1 MSSAAPR
8 LTAFGSWARESVE
21 VELIARAVVG
31 AAQELLIAYVR
42 DELPI
47 DQEGLVTN
55 VRRLFVSAGPLVA
68 ATAREQARDE
78 EDPDED
84 AGQAVRAR
92 RGLPG
97 DAADALG
104 GLVHVHFDP
113 YEDIAWDAPE
123 LAIDQDDPR
132 WVLSPTLD
140 PLGATAWYQA
150 LPQERQIEIGKARIM
165 NAMKVG
171 AAFESM
177 LIRGLM
183 QYVVALPNGSPEFR
197 YCLHEMTEE
206 CNHIQMFQELV
217 NRVGVDVP
225 GMRRRLRLASPV
237 IGGALAALP
246 VSLMVSILAG
256 EEPIDHYQK
265 ALLRDGGNLPP
276 AVLRTMEIHIAEEAR
291 HISFAHEFVRLHV
304 PRLSR
309 SSRFALSLYFPL
321 AMRIACE
328 EIMTPPGSLAR
339 RLGIPRDVFEQAF
352 WRSPP
357 RARSWRRTSATCA
370 RSRRRPG

>member
-1 MSSAAPR
+1 MTTQVSSH
-8 LTAFGSWARESVE
+8 
-21 VELIARAVVG
+21 EL
-31 AAQELLIAYVR
+31 
-42 DELPI
+42 
-47 DQEGLVTN
+47 
-55 VRRLFVSAGPLVA
+55 
-68 ATAREQARDE
+68 
-78 EDPDED
+78 DED
-84 AGQAVRAR
+84 YQEMLRILSEGS
-92 RGLPG
+92 
-97 DAADALG
+97 
-104 GLVHVHFDP
+104 VHVHFDP

-132 WVLSPTLD
+132 WVLSPTGD
-140 PLGATAWYQA
+140 PLGATSWYQA
-150 LPQERQIEIGKARIM
+150 LPQARQVEIGKARMM

-225 GMRRRLRLASPV
+225 GMRRRLRLASPF

-265 ALLRDGGNLPP
+265 ALLREGANVPP

-291 HISFAHEFVRLHV
+291 HISFAHEFVRLYV

-309 SSRFALSLYFPL
+309 SGRFALSLYFPL
-321 AMRIACE
+321 AMRIAAE

-339 RLGIPRDVFEQAF
+339 RLGIPREVFQEAF
-352 WRSPP
+352 WRSPASRQIMASYFGDM
-357 RARSWRRTSATCA
+357 RALAEEVGLMNA
-370 RSRRRPG
+370 ASRRLWKRLGIAGEPSRYRGEPDRRAELLA

>member
-1 MSSAAPR
+1 MST
-8 LTAFGSWARESVE
+8 LTK
-21 VELIARAVVG
+21 
-31 AAQELLIAYVR
+31 
-42 DELPI
+42 
-47 DQEGLVTN
+47 
-55 VRRLFVSAGPLVA
+55 
-68 ATAREQARDE
+68 
-78 EDPDED
+78 DPSFD
-84 AGQAVRAR
+84 AGYREMLR
-92 RGLPG
+92 TLSEGS
-97 DAADALG
+97 
-104 GLVHVHFDP
+104 VHVHFDP

-123 LAIDQDDPR
+123 LAIDPLDPL

-140 PLGATAWYQA
+140 PLGATAWYQG
-150 LPQERQIEIGKARIM
+150 LPQSRQIEIGKARLM

-225 GMRRRLRLASPV
+225 GMRRRLRLISPF
-237 IGGALAALP
+237 IGGLLACMP

-265 ALLRDGGNLPP
+265 SILREGGHVPP

-291 HISFAHEFVRLHV
+291 HISFAHEFVRLYV

-309 SSRFALSLYFPL
+309 TQRFALSIYFPL
-321 AMRIACE
+321 AMRIAAE
-328 EIMTPPGSLAR
+328 EIMTPPGALAR
-339 RLGIPRDVFEQAF
+339 RYDIPRDVFREAF
-352 WRSPP
+352 WQSPKSREIMASYFGDMRSLAEEVGLMT
-357 RARSWRRTSATCA
+357 RTSRGVWRRLGIAGEP
-370 RSRRRPG
+370 SRYRGEPDRRAELIT